1 MAEVEGLRERPF
13 CPAIQETY
21 RSLAHDDDDV
31 PDDGGGAPVG
41 LIAGAGGKSDR
52 CVSSAAG

>member
-21 RSLAHDDDDV
+21 RSVAHHDDAPDV
-31 PDDGGGAPVG
+31 GGGAPVG
-41 LIAGAGGKSDR
+41 LIAGAGGKPDR
-52 CVSSAAG
+52 WVSSTAG

>member
-21 RSLAHDDDDV
+21 RSLAHHDDAPDV
-31 PDDGGGAPVG
+31 GGGAPVG
-41 LIAGAGGKSDR
+41 LIAGAGGKPDR
-52 CVSSAAG
+52 WVSSTAG